1 MALPTDWQDRIQK
14 EAGINTLALG
24 PEANVRVNDPRYVSD
39 AYQYYLN
46 QGRSAAPGGITA
58 ATTAPI
64 VQDPMAGDA
73 QVASQ
78 IAAQDRGA
86 GITAASAIQPPMDQ
100 AGAVAAMTQPAAYN
114 VPGTMPQTPVSGAWG
129 PQDYL
134 QRPQT
139 ISQDP
144 MTGDAA
150 LAESIYSQ
158 KPPMLGDS
166 GFKSAYAKARG
177 GGADK
182 FTFKGKSYLTKKP
195 SELKKKSL
203 REKLTGYKTQ
213 SGYEEAR
220 TKRIKEKRIAS
231 MEKRKGEGKSYSAKN
246 LAGLKGSEK
255 KSKYITKKTMPSVRK
270 PS

>member
-1 MALPTDWQDRIQK
+1 MPAIGK
-14 EAGINTLALG
+14 
-24 PEANVRVNDPRYVSD
+24 SK
-39 AYQYYLN
+39 
-46 QGRSAAPGGITA
+46 APGKVYSKKNT
-58 ATTAPI
+58 
-64 VQDPMAGDA
+64 VKK
-73 QVASQ
+73 
-78 IAAQDRGA
+78 
-86 GITAASAIQPPMDQ
+86 
-100 AGAVAAMTQPAAYN
+100 AYTGTGTRTG
-114 VPGTMPQTPVSGAWG
+114 PGTVKKKKYADKFSDTKVKKYSG
-129 PQDYL
+129 
-134 QRPQT
+134 
-139 ISQDP
+139 
-144 MTGDAA
+144 
-150 LAESIYSQ
+150 

-255 KSKYITKKTMPSVRK
+255 KTKTKYITKKTMPSVRK